1 MNLFFSQII
10 EGDLAVLEAEES
22 AHLIQVLRR
31 KPGDHIR
38 LTDGRG
44 TWYEGVLESAGKKNA
59 LVRITSQ
66 EHLAS
71 RRPYRVH
78 LAVAPPKNMERFEWF
93 LEKATEIGVDRIT
106 PLWCQRSE
114 RRTLR
119 ADRLEK
125 ILLSS
130 MKQSA
135 QCFLP
140 RLDPAIGFRDFIA
153 ALGNGGESRFI
164 GYLEEATAS
173 PHLFSAYE
181 KGKDALVLIGP
192 EGDFSP
198 EEVALCK
205 SAGFQLMSLG
215 PNRLRTE
222 TAAVCAVQIIAVRNE
237 AG

>member
-1 MNLFFSQII
+1 
-10 EGDLAVLEAEES
+10 
-22 AHLIQVLRR
+22 
-31 KPGDHIR
+31 
-38 LTDGRG
+38 
-44 TWYEGVLESAGKKNA
+44 
-59 LVRITSQ
+59 
-66 EHLAS
+66 
-71 RRPYRVH
+71 
-78 LAVAPPKNMERFEWF
+78 
-93 LEKATEIGVDRIT
+93 
-106 PLWCQRSE
+106 
-114 RRTLR
+114 
-119 ADRLEK
+119 
-125 ILLSS
+125 

-140 RLDPAIGFRDFIA
+140 QLDPAIAFRDFTT
-153 ALGNGGESRFI
+153 ALGDGQESRFI

-205 SAGFQLMSLG
+205 SNGFQLISLG

-222 TAAVCAVQIIAVRNE
+222 TAAVCAVQVIAVRNE